1 MKIIKIVCC
10 LIGLTI
16 ITTSVRGQEPSHWSC
31 DIHAYQYDMTVYLQ
45 MRNEGNPITDYSDY
59 VLAAFCDEE
68 CRGIATI
75 LNLQGDN
82 PMTVA
87 RIRVRSNT
95 YSGETI
101 SFRAYRKSSLSEI
114 MFINTVSFENLKV
127 CGTPSVPIVLLESSI
142 VNEYSFY
149 LTTVN
154 GSPGKTVEIPLYM
167 TNTMEAKDVT
177 FQLTFPNGLMPRLND
192 VTLSDNAIGYT
203 TSTIALNDSVVEFS
217 MTGGTLEA
225 VTTKLLTFYTDI
237 PENMETGS
245 TFPVKI
251 RQISVT
257 EPDGTIVTG
266 RTRNGC
272 VGVYRMGDVNGDNQV
287 NITDV
292 VGTLNL
298 IKETGDE
305 SLIQEVADTNEDG
318 EINITDVVGII
329 EIIKNS
335 SNE

>member
-1 MKIIKIVCC
+1 MKIFKIICC
-10 LIGLTI
+10 LVGLTI

-45 MRNEGNPITDYSDY
+45 IRNDGNPITDYSDY
-59 VLAAFCDEE
+59 ELAAFCDEE

-75 LNLQGDN
+75 LHLQGEN

-101 SFRAYRKSSLSEI
+101 SFKAYSKSSLKETQFVNNVI
-114 MFINTVSFENLKV
+114 FENLKV
-127 CGTPSVPIVLLESSI
+127 CGTPSAPITLFESYI
-142 VNEYSFY
+142 VDEFSFY

-154 GSPGKTVEIPLYM
+154 GCPGKTIEYPLYM
-167 TNTMEAKDVT
+167 ENTIEAKDVT
-177 FQLTFPNGLMPRLND
+177 FQLTFPKVLMPRLND

-203 TSTIALNDSVVEFS
+203 TSTTALNDSVVEFS
-217 MTGGTLEA
+217 MVDGTLEA
-225 VTTKLLTFYTDI
+225 ATTKLLTFYVDI
-237 PENMETGS
+237 PEDMETGS
-245 TFPVKI
+245 TFQVKI
-251 RQISVT
+251 NHISIT
-257 EPDGTIVTG
+257 EPAGTTVAARKSNG
-266 RTRNGC
+266 RI
-272 VGVYRMGDVNGDNQV
+272 GVYKMGDVNGDNQV

-305 SLIQEVADTNEDG
+305 SLIIEVADPNEDG